1 MGFGMPAAIGAQVA
15 RPNDLVIAVVGD
27 GGFMMNI
34 QELTTM
40 VEQDVPVK
48 IVLLNN
54 QVLGMVRQWQEK
66 FYDNRESSID
76 LSAQPDF
83 MRLAEAFGLKGMQA
97 HTAAEAEQILK
108 DGFAYDGPVLM
119 EFCTER
125 GTNCYP
131 MVPSGAPSAK
141 MLTSDS

>member
-1 MGFGMPAAIGAQVA
+1 
-15 RPNDLVIAVVGD
+15 
-27 GGFMMNI
+27 MMNI

-83 MRLAEAFGLKGMQA
+83 MKVAEAFGLKGMQA
-97 HTAAEAEQILK
+97 RTAAEAEQILK

-125 GTNCYP
+125 DTNCYP
-131 MVPSGAPSAK
+131 MVPAGAPSAK